1 MMDPTLGTVGAG
13 SIPAGTTRRPPNPH
27 TVDAAYFAL
36 RTLEVVMDGQVC
48 DRHSS
53 AQAKARVLLPS
64 LNVLYLC
71 AHCEKQFG
79 RDYQGEYHVDYEA
92 VTV

>member
-1 MMDPTLGTVGAG
+1 
-13 SIPAGTTRRPPNPH
+13 
-27 TVDAAYFAL
+27 
-36 RTLEVVMDGQVC
+36 MDGQHC
-48 DRHSS
+48 DRHAS
-53 AQAKARVLLPS
+53 AWAKARVLLPS

-92 VTV
+92 VTIAAS

>member
-1 MMDPTLGTVGAG
+1 
-13 SIPAGTTRRPPNPH
+13 
-27 TVDAAYFAL
+27 
-36 RTLEVVMDGQVC
+36 MDGQVC

-71 AHCEKQFG
+71 AHCLRAFE
-79 RDYQGEYHVDYEA
+79 RDYAGEFTVTYQT